1 MNTRHLI
8 YPLLAAV
15 LAACASPQPARGPW
29 PYPDPPRPGD
39 PPPDLM
45 PGVPSPRTQTESSRA
60 DVYPSEAAQV
70 SGPAV
75 LSLLS
80 QAEQQLAAG
89 SPDGAAAA
97 LERALRIEP
106 RNPFVWQALAKVRLE
121 QDLPEQ
127 SASLAGKSSSL
138 ARGNPHIESA
148 NWRLIAAARTR
159 MGDYDGA
166 EQARQ
171 QAQQAAQSRRF

>member
-1 MNTRHLI
+1 MNRR
-8 YPLLAAV
+8 PLYLWLLCV
-15 LAACASPQPARGPW
+15 LVAGCVSPQPNRGPW

-39 PPPDLM
+39 PPPELM
-45 PGVPSPRTQTESSRA
+45 PGVPSPRTQGSMQGQEA
-60 DVYPSEAAQV
+60 FPSQAEQV

-75 LSLLS
+75 MSLLRQS
-80 QAEQQLAAG
+80 DQQLAAG
-89 SPDGAAAA
+89 SPEGAAAA

-106 RNPFVWQALAKVRLE
+106 RNPFVWQALARVRLA

-127 SASLAGKSSSL
+127 TADLAGKSSSL

-148 NWRLIAAARTR
+148 NWHLIAAARTR
-159 MGDYDGA
+159 MGDYEGA
-166 EQARQ
+166 ESARQ